1 MRTLRRNAGLFAA
14 GVAVLRDARPV
25 TACVTARAAV
35 SSRSPINRVRRWRA
49 SKCSATASGRP
60 VAAPSRVAASITS
73 TCGHVAA
80 CGQLSVCCASM
91 AIPSGHWHRRV
102 REAES
107 RRVVSSCKMICY
119 DEIHLLERLMEL
131 SDLVVFRTV
140 VNAGGVT
147 RAANQLHRVQSNV
160 TTRVKNLEDELG
172 VALFIREGRRMQL
185 TPAGNVLLGYAERI
199 IALAAEAKVALRDS
213 GPRGVLRLGAMES
226 TAAVRLPAP
235 LSRLQ
240 SRHRDL
246 AIELHTGDPVRL
258 IGDVLAGTLEAAL
271 VAEPVSDPRLESMP
285 VYAEELVLVTRSGHP
300 AIRAPRD
307 VAPRTL
313 LAFHPGCP
321 HRKRLEDWFDRA
333 NVMPER
339 IVEMSSY
346 HAILGCAAVG
356 MGTALL

>member
-1 MRTLRRNAGLFAA
+1 
-14 GVAVLRDARPV
+14 
-25 TACVTARAAV
+25 
-35 SSRSPINRVRRWRA
+35 
-49 SKCSATASGRP
+49 
-60 VAAPSRVAASITS
+60 
-73 TCGHVAA
+73 
-80 CGQLSVCCASM
+80 
-91 AIPSGHWHRRV
+91 
-102 REAES
+102 
-107 RRVVSSCKMICY
+107 
-119 DEIHLLERLMEL
+119 MEL

-185 TPAGNVLLGYAERI
+185 TPAGKVLLGYAERI
-199 IALAAEAKVALRDS
+199 IALASEAKVALRDS

-285 VYAEELVLVTRSGHP
+285 VYAEELVLVTRIGHP
-300 AIRAPRD
+300 AIREPRD
-307 VAPRTL
+307 IAPRTL

-346 HAILGCAAVG
+346 HAILGCAVVG
-356 MGTALL
+356 MGTALMPKSVVDAYAERARLGVHPISPVFRNVRTLLVWRKDSPQANIAALADELRPQSSPRRRATKRTRDAQV

>member
-1 MRTLRRNAGLFAA
+1 
-14 GVAVLRDARPV
+14 
-25 TACVTARAAV
+25 
-35 SSRSPINRVRRWRA
+35 
-49 SKCSATASGRP
+49 
-60 VAAPSRVAASITS
+60 
-73 TCGHVAA
+73 
-80 CGQLSVCCASM
+80 
-91 AIPSGHWHRRV
+91 
-102 REAES
+102 
-107 RRVVSSCKMICY
+107 
-119 DEIHLLERLMEL
+119 MEL

-185 TPAGNVLLGYAERI
+185 TPAGKVLLGYAERI
-199 IALAAEAKVALRDS
+199 IALASEAKVALRDS

-300 AIRAPRD
+300 AIREPRD
-307 VAPRTL
+307 IAPRTL

-346 HAILGCAAVG
+346 HAILGCAVVG
-356 MGTALL
+356 MGTALMPKSVVDAYAERARLGVHPISPAFRNVRTLLVWRKDSPQANIAALADELRPQSSPRRRPAKRIRDAQL

>member
-1 MRTLRRNAGLFAA
+1 
-14 GVAVLRDARPV
+14 
-25 TACVTARAAV
+25 
-35 SSRSPINRVRRWRA
+35 
-49 SKCSATASGRP
+49 
-60 VAAPSRVAASITS
+60 
-73 TCGHVAA
+73 
-80 CGQLSVCCASM
+80 
-91 AIPSGHWHRRV
+91 
-102 REAES
+102 
-107 RRVVSSCKMICY
+107 
-119 DEIHLLERLMEL
+119 MEL

-185 TPAGNVLLGYAERI
+185 TPAGKVLLGYAERI
-199 IALAAEAKVALRDS
+199 IALASEAKVALRDS

-271 VAEPVSDPRLESMP
+271 VAEPVSDPRLESIP

-300 AIRAPRD
+300 AIREPCD
-307 VAPRTL
+307 IAPRTL

-346 HAILGCAAVG
+346 HAILGCAVVG
-356 MGTALL
+356 MGTALMPKSVVDAYAERARLGVHPISPAFRNVRTLLVWRKDSPQANIAALADELRPQSSPRRPAKRTRDAQV